1 MKQCTNVLCQL
12 AEPNRL
18 RLPLWNCSGKTLSDF
33 KRSRPLGLDGIPQ
46 MSPLSPLSQIS
57 NGPLTKVIDLSLRS
71 ITARRPANVGNPYS
85 DSEGEMLVEHFST
98 TVVDMPCGKR

>member
-46 MSPLSPLSQIS
+46 MSPLVHRCASVRDRPPAYRPGRSELEGGTFTSRENYRLEKNKAFRLAHLPLPRLA
-57 NGPLTKVIDLSLRS
+57 G
-71 ITARRPANVGNPYS
+71 
-85 DSEGEMLVEHFST
+85 
-98 TVVDMPCGKR
+98 